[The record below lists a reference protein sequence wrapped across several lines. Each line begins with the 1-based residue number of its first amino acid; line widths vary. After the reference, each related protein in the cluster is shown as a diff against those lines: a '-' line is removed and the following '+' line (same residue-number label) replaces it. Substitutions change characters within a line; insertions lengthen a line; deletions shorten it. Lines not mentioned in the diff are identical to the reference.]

1 MPWTRR
7 ALLLAEAD
15 EGRAR
20 LLRQHLESANF
31 RVTLANDGQVALD
44 RFRAEAPVAAIVDVE
59 LPSQED
65 FELLRL
71 LRRESDIPI
80 IVWSHR
86 QTEADKLMAF
96 AIGADAYLPKS
107 ASPRE
112 IVMRLRALVRRAST
126 QPLARRAVLVHA
138 NIALD
143 RNRQR
148 VTVDGQPVSLTP
160 AEYRL
165 LEAFLERPGRVWTR
179 EMLLARLHEGG
190 AYPDRRSIDFHLAR
204 LRRKIERDPTRP
216 ERLRTVRGF
225 GVVLEAGPEVGGHLA
240 SQLDWLALLFAPA
253 PHPVLVVGPDGLV
266 RMVNPA
272 AERLAGRS
280 AGEIIG
286 RTTCHG
292 MFGCEAVGLPGG
304 CTATRCRFRETLRP
318 TMPAK
323 TNRVRLRAPR
333 GGGRAAE
340 VTHVLLPAPSAG
352 AAQVLVIF
360 AVDPGRRPKASPI
373 RSPRVAG

>member
-7 ALLLAEAD
+7 ALLLAEAE

-20 LLRQHLESANF
+20 LLRQHLEGANF
-31 RVTLANDGQVALD
+31 RVMLAKDGQTALD
-44 RFRAEAPVAAIVDVE
+44 RFRTEAPVAAIVDIQ

-86 QTEADKLMAF
+86 ETEADKLMAF

-112 IVMRLRALVRRAST
+112 ILMRLRALLRRAST
-126 QPLARRAVLVHA
+126 QPQARRTVLVHA

-143 RNRQR
+143 RDRQQ
-148 VTVDGQPVSLTP
+148 VTVDGGPISLTP

-179 EMLLARLHEGG
+179 EMLLARLHEEGES
-190 AYPDRRSIDFHLAR
+190 PNSRSIDFHLAR
-204 LRRKIERDPTRP
+204 LRKKIERDPHRP

-225 GVVLEAGPEVGGHLA
+225 GLVMEAGPEVGGHLA

-253 PHPVLVVGPDGLV
+253 PYAVVVVNPDGVV
-266 RMVNPA
+266 RMMNPA

-280 AGEIIG
+280 AGEMIG
-286 RTTCHG
+286 RTTCHDL
-292 MFGCEAVGLPGG
+292 FGCEAVGLPAG
-304 CTATRCRFRETLRP
+304 CTAARCRFRETLKP
-318 TMPAK
+318 TIPAS

-333 GGGRAAE
+333 GGGQTLG
-340 VTHVLLPAPSAG
+340 VTHLLLPAPSEG
-352 AAQVLVIF
+352 AAQILVVF
-360 AVDPGRRPKASPI
+360 AVDGGKRPKASPV
-373 RSPRVAG
+373 R